1 MQQEI
6 RIGVIA
12 LTDSAPFVVAQKTGF
27 FEAENLTVE
36 LVKQASWATLRDK
49 LAYGEIDAAHMLS
62 PMAIAL
68 QLGLGG
74 SPKKDV
80 LAPLVGNAITVSKAL
95 AALISGLVEGE
106 TLGSALRAAKSRGE
120 RVMVFGTVFPFSMHT
135 LQLRRWLRLN
145 DVDPDQDVR
154 FEVVPPIRMVGSLQ
168 AGLIDAFCVGEP
180 YNSLAVNEG
189 LGTIVATSN
198 GLWPK
203 APEKVLGCTRAWAQE
218 NPEAM
223 TGLTNA
229 LRRACLWL
237 EGGMENRSKAA
248 AWLSTSDHV
257 NLPGSVLEMAL
268 LATIKGGTDPFI
280 QFDGAELT
288 EDQRPMFESLVVE
301 THALTSFR
309 PLDAIQFASGL
320 KPFGF

>member
-1 MQQEI
+1 LN
-6 RIGVIA
+6 R
-12 LTDSAPFVVAQKTGF
+12 S
-27 FEAENLTVE
+27 
-36 LVKQASWATLRDK
+36 
-49 LAYGEIDAAHMLS
+49 
-62 PMAIAL
+62 
-68 QLGLGG
+68 
-74 SPKKDV
+74 
-80 LAPLVGNAITVSKAL
+80 GNAITVSKAL

-301 THALTSFR
+301 THALTSSR